1 MRVYKSFES
10 MARGMGFYSSKE
22 LSILLNQYQFSLFK
36 DHRGFMMTTSLSLA
50 REVCGRLPR
59 MRIVSYRVENYQ
71 DIYETKL
78 VGVDCKGYLLCKSNR
93 HAVTVKE
100 IEVSDSDVNA
110 WMSVKLDCLGVLK
123 DIANGVYTVE
133 RLKSDIRGEL
143 CS

>member
-10 MARGMGFYSSKE
+10 MARGMGFYNSKK

-36 DHRGFMMTTSLSLA
+36 DHRGFMMTTSHSLA
-50 REVCGRLPR
+50 QEISSKLPKVR
-59 MRIVSYRVENYQ
+59 VVSYRIESYR
-71 DIYETKL
+71 DIYETKS
-78 VGVDCKGYLLCKSNR
+78 VGADCKGYLLCKSNR

-100 IEVSDSDVNA
+100 IEISESDVDA

-123 DIANGVYTVE
+123 DLANGVYTVE
-133 RLKSDIRGEL
+133 RLKSDIREEL